1 MPPAARSP
9 ERGVNGAEW
18 TCESVSRIRRNNT
31 TDADSGADRVGGMQK
46 TRIIVPCYNEAERL
60 NAGEFLEWGRRSPD
74 LHFLFVNDGSTDGT
88 RELLIRL
95 SQACP
100 ERIRSFD
107 LERNGGKAEAVRRG
121 FLESF
126 ASGYDVIGYWD
137 ADLSTP
143 LDAIPRFCGILEDR
157 GVDAVIGSRVRMLGS
172 RIRRRAAR
180 HYLGRLFAT
189 CASLAIGLPV
199 YDTQCGAK
207 IFRNTERLRQ
217 VFRTPFRV
225 KWTFDV
231 EILARFLL
239 PERIFGGPAT
249 RDRFVK
255 YPLER
260 WDDVPGSKLKVRDFF
275 RGAWEILKIGYWLR
289 ARWAGRR
296 FLAALQEEGG
306 SQKMNGITR

>member
-1 MPPAARSP
+1 MPK
-9 ERGVNGAEW
+9 
-18 TCESVSRIRRNNT
+18 TCIV
-31 TDADSGADRVGGMQK
+31 
-46 TRIIVPCYNEAERL
+46 VPCYNEAGRL
-60 NAGEFLEWGRRSPD
+60 KVGEFLERTRRETD

-88 RELLIRL
+88 RELLVRL

-100 ERIRSFD
+100 ERIRSID

-121 FLESF
+121 ILESLEP
-126 ASGYDVIGYWD
+126 GYDVIGYWD
-137 ADLSTP
+137 ADLATP
-143 LDAIPRFCGILEDR
+143 LDAIPVFCRILEDR
-157 GVDAVIGSRVRMLGS
+157 GADAVIGSRVRLLG
-172 RIRRRAAR
+172 RHIRRRPLR

-217 VFRTPFRV
+217 VFRSPFRV

-239 PERIFGGPAT
+239 LERIFGGPAT
-249 RDRFVK
+249 RDRFVE

-260 WDDVPGSKLKVRDFF
+260 WDDVPGSKLKGRDFF
-275 RGAWEILKIGYWLR
+275 RGAWEILKIGYWMR
-289 ARWAGRR
+289 APWEGQR
-296 FLAALQEEGG
+296 FLATLQKEGG

>member
-1 MPPAARSP
+1 
-9 ERGVNGAEW
+9 
-18 TCESVSRIRRNNT
+18 
-31 TDADSGADRVGGMQK
+31 MQK
-46 TRIIVPCYNEAERL
+46 TCIIVPCYNEVERL
-60 NAGEFLEWGRRSPD
+60 NAGVFLEWTCREKY

-100 ERIRSFD
+100 ERIRSIN

-121 FLESF
+121 FLESIT
-126 ASGYDVIGYWD
+126 SGYDVIGYWD
-137 ADLSTP
+137 ADLATP
-143 LDAIPRFCGILEDR
+143 LETIPAFCRILEDQ
-157 GVDAVIGSRVRMLGS
+157 GADAVIGSRVRLLG
-172 RIRRRAAR
+172 RHIRRRPLR

-189 CASLAIGLPV
+189 CASLVIGLPV

-207 IFRNTERLRQ
+207 IFKNTERLRQ

-239 PERIFGGPAT
+239 IERVFGGPET
-249 RDRFVK
+249 RGRFVE

-260 WDDVPGSKLKVRDFF
+260 WDDVPGSKLKGRDFL
-275 RGAWEILKIGYWLR
+275 RGAWEILKIGYWFR
-289 ARWAGRR
+289 GPWAERR
-296 FLAALQEEGG
+296 FLTTLQEEGG
-306 SQKMNGITR
+306 SQKMSGISR

>member
-1 MPPAARSP
+1 MPK
-9 ERGVNGAEW
+9 
-18 TCESVSRIRRNNT
+18 TCIV
-31 TDADSGADRVGGMQK
+31 
-46 TRIIVPCYNEAERL
+46 VPCYNEVGRL
-60 NAGEFLEWGRRSPD
+60 NAGEFLEWTRRETD

-88 RELLIRL
+88 KELLIRL

-100 ERIRSFD
+100 ERIRSLD

-126 ASGYDVIGYWD
+126 DSGYDFIGYWD

-143 LDAIPRFCGILEDR
+143 LDVIQRFGRILDDR
-157 GVDAVIGSRVRMLGS
+157 GADAVIGSRVRLLG
-172 RIRRRAAR
+172 RHIRRHPLR

-189 CASLAIGLPV
+189 CASLVIGLSV

-217 VFRTPFRV
+217 VFRTPFQV
-225 KWTFDV
+225 NWTFDV

-239 PERIFGGPAT
+239 LERIFGGPKIAE
-249 RDRFVK
+249 RIVE

-260 WDDVPGSKLKVRDFF
+260 WDDVPGSKLKMKDFF
-275 RGAWEILKIGYWLR
+275 RGAWEVLEIGYWLR
-289 ARWAGRR
+289 APWAGRR
-296 FLAALQEEGG
+296 FLATLPEEEGVVR
-306 SQKMNGITR
+306 K

>member
-1 MPPAARSP
+1 MPK
-9 ERGVNGAEW
+9 
-18 TCESVSRIRRNNT
+18 TCIV
-31 TDADSGADRVGGMQK
+31 
-46 TRIIVPCYNEAERL
+46 VPCYNEAGRL
-60 NAGEFLEWGRRSPD
+60 KAGEFLEWTRRETD

-88 RELLIRL
+88 RKLLVRL

-100 ERIRSFD
+100 ERIRSIE

-121 FLESF
+121 FLASF
-126 ASGYDVIGYWD
+126 DPGYDVIGYWD

-143 LDAIPRFCGILEDR
+143 LDAIPRFGRTLEDH
-157 GVDAVIGSRVRMLGS
+157 GADAVIGSRVRLLG
-172 RIRRRAAR
+172 RHIRRRALR

-189 CASLAIGLPV
+189 CASLVIGLPV

-225 KWTFDV
+225 RWTFDV

-239 PERIFGGPAT
+239 LERLLGGPNIGERT
-249 RDRFVK
+249 VE

-260 WDDVPGSKLKVRDFF
+260 WDDVPGSKLKGRDFF
-275 RGAWEILKIGYWLR
+275 RGAWEILKIAYWLR
-289 ARWAGRR
+289 APWAGRR
-296 FLAALQEEGG
+296 FQATLQEEGG
-306 SQKMNGITR
+306 GVRK

>member
-1 MPPAARSP
+1 
-9 ERGVNGAEW
+9 
-18 TCESVSRIRRNNT
+18 
-31 TDADSGADRVGGMQK
+31 MQK
-46 TRIIVPCYNEAERL
+46 TRIIVPCYNEAGRL
-60 NAGEFLEWGRRSPD
+60 NSGEFLEWGRRSPD

-88 RELLIRL
+88 KELLIRM

-100 ERIRSFD
+100 ERIRSVD

-126 ASGYDVIGYWD
+126 ASGYEVIGYWD

-143 LDAIPRFCGILEDR
+143 LEAIPVFCRILEDR
-157 GVDAVIGSRVRMLGS
+157 VADTVIGSRVRLLG
-172 RIRRRAAR
+172 RQIRRRPLR

-207 IFRNTERLRQ
+207 IFRNTERLRL

-225 KWTFDV
+225 NWTFDV

-239 PERIFGGPAT
+239 LERIHGGPKIGE
-249 RDRFVK
+249 RFVEH
-255 YPLER
+255 PLER
-260 WDDVPGSKLKVRDFF
+260 WDDVPGSKLKGRDFI
-275 RGAWEILKIGYWLR
+275 RGAWEILKIGYWMR
-289 ARWAGRR
+289 APWAGRR
-296 FLAALQEEGG
+296 FLATLQEEGG
-306 SQKMNGITR
+306 IVRK

>member
-1 MPPAARSP
+1 
-9 ERGVNGAEW
+9 
-18 TCESVSRIRRNNT
+18 
-31 TDADSGADRVGGMQK
+31 MQK
-46 TRIIVPCYNEAERL
+46 TRIIVPCYNEAGRL
-60 NAGEFLEWGRRSPD
+60 NSGEFLEWGRRSPD

-88 RELLIRL
+88 KELLIRM

-100 ERIRSFD
+100 ERIRSVD

-126 ASGYDVIGYWD
+126 DSGYDVIGYWD

-143 LDAIPRFCGILEDR
+143 LDVIQRFGRILEDH
-157 GVDAVIGSRVRMLGS
+157 GADAVIGSRVRLLG
-172 RIRRRAAR
+172 RHIRRRPIR

-189 CASLAIGLPV
+189 CASLVIGLPV

-225 KWTFDV
+225 NWTFDV

-239 PERIFGGPAT
+239 LERIFGGPKVGE
-249 RDRFVK
+249 RFVE

-260 WDDVPGSKLKVRDFF
+260 WDDVPGSKLKGRDFF
-275 RGAWEILKIGYWLR
+275 RGAWEVLKIGYWLR
-289 ARWAGRR
+289 APWAGRR
-296 FLAALQEEGG
+296 FLATLKEEGG

>member
-1 MPPAARSP
+1 
-9 ERGVNGAEW
+9 
-18 TCESVSRIRRNNT
+18 
-31 TDADSGADRVGGMQK
+31 MQK
-46 TRIIVPCYNEAERL
+46 TRIIVPCYNEAGRL
-60 NAGEFLEWGRRSPD
+60 NTGEFLEWGRKNSD

-88 RELLIRL
+88 KELLIHM
-95 SQACP
+95 SQSCP
-100 ERIRSFD
+100 ERIRSVD

-121 FLESF
+121 FQESF

-137 ADLSTP
+137 SDLATP
-143 LDAIPRFCGILEDR
+143 LEAIPVFCRILEDR
-157 GVDAVIGSRVRMLGS
+157 WADAVIGSRVRLLG
-172 RIRRRAAR
+172 RHIRRRPVR
-180 HYLGRLFAT
+180 HYFGRLFAT

-217 VFRTPFRV
+217 VFRRPFRV

-239 PERIFGGPAT
+239 IERVFGGPKI
-249 RDRFVK
+249 RERFVE

-260 WDDVPGSKLKVRDFF
+260 WDDVPGSKLKARDFF

-289 ARWAGRR
+289 APWAGRR
-296 FLAALQEEGG
+296 FLATLPEEGEVVR
-306 SQKMNGITR
+306 K

>member
-1 MPPAARSP
+1 
-9 ERGVNGAEW
+9 
-18 TCESVSRIRRNNT
+18 
-31 TDADSGADRVGGMQK
+31 VGDMQK
-46 TRIIVPCYNEAERL
+46 TCIIVPCYNEAGRL
-60 NAGEFLEWGRRSPD
+60 NPGEFLECGRRSPD

-95 SQACP
+95 GQVCP
-100 ERIRSFD
+100 ERIRSID
-107 LERNGGKAEAVRRG
+107 LERNCGKEEAVRRG

-137 ADLSTP
+137 ADLATP
-143 LDAIPRFCGILEDR
+143 LEAIPVFCQILEDQ
-157 GVDAVIGSRVRMLGS
+157 GADAVIGSRVRLLG
-172 RIRRRAAR
+172 RQIRRRPLR

-225 KWTFDV
+225 EWTFDV
-231 EILARFLL
+231 EILARFLVL
-239 PERIFGGPAT
+239 ERIFGEPKIGE
-249 RDRFVK
+249 RFVE

-275 RGAWEILKIGYWLR
+275 RGAWEILRIGYWLR
-289 ARWAGRR
+289 APWAERR
-296 FLAALQEEGG
+296 FLATLREGVVR
-306 SQKMNGITR
+306 K

>member
-1 MPPAARSP
+1 M
-9 ERGVNGAEW
+9 
-18 TCESVSRIRRNNT
+18 
-31 TDADSGADRVGGMQK
+31 GGMSK
-46 TRIIVPCYNEAERL
+46 TCIVVPCYNEAGRL
-60 NAGEFLEWGRRSPD
+60 NSGEFLDWTRRETD

-88 RELLIRL
+88 RELLVRL

-100 ERIRSFD
+100 ERIRCVD

-126 ASGYDVIGYWD
+126 GSRYDVIGYWD
-137 ADLSTP
+137 ADLATP
-143 LDAIPRFCGILEDR
+143 LEAIPVFCRILEDR
-157 GVDAVIGSRVRMLGS
+157 GADAVIGSRVRLLG
-172 RIRRRAAR
+172 RHIRRRPLR

-217 VFRTPFRV
+217 VFRSPFRV
-225 KWTFDV
+225 QWTFDV

-239 PERIFGGPAT
+239 LEKIFGGPKT
-249 RDRFVK
+249 RDRFVE

-260 WDDVPGSKLKVRDFF
+260 WDDIPGSKLKGRDFL
-275 RGAWEILKIGYWLR
+275 RGAWEGLMIAYGFR
-289 ARWAGRR
+289 GPWAERR
-296 FLAALQEEGG
+296 FLAALQEDGG
-306 SQKMNGITR
+306 SQKMNGISR

>member
-1 MPPAARSP
+1 M
-9 ERGVNGAEW
+9 
-18 TCESVSRIRRNNT
+18 
-31 TDADSGADRVGGMQK
+31 GGMPK
-46 TRIIVPCYNEAERL
+46 TCIVVPCYNETGRL
-60 NAGEFLEWGRRSPD
+60 HPGEFLEWGRRSPD

-88 RELLIRL
+88 RELLNRL

-107 LERNGGKAEAVRRG
+107 LERNGGKAEAVRQG

-126 ASGYDVIGYWD
+126 ASGYDTIGYWD

-143 LDAIPRFCGILEDR
+143 LETIPVFCRILMDR
-157 GVDAVIGSRVRMLGS
+157 GPDAVIGSRVRLLG
-172 RIRRRAAR
+172 RHIRRRPLR

-239 PERIFGGPAT
+239 LERIFGGPAT
-249 RDRFVK
+249 RDRFVE

-260 WDDVPGSKLKVRDFF
+260 WDDVPGSKLKGRDFLC
-275 RGAWEILKIGYWLR
+275 GAWEILKIGYWLR
-289 ARWAGRR
+289 APWAERR
-296 FLAALQEEGG
+296 YLSRFQG
-306 SQKMNGITR
+306 N

>member
-1 MPPAARSP
+1 
-9 ERGVNGAEW
+9 
-18 TCESVSRIRRNNT
+18 
-31 TDADSGADRVGGMQK
+31 MQK
-46 TRIIVPCYNEAERL
+46 TRIIVPCYNEAGRL
-60 NAGEFLEWGRRSPD
+60 NSGEFLEWGRRSSD

-88 RELLIRL
+88 KELLIRM

-100 ERIRSFD
+100 ERIRSVD

-121 FLESF
+121 FLDSF
-126 ASGYDVIGYWD
+126 DSGYDVIGYWD

-143 LDAIPRFCGILEDR
+143 LNVIQRFGRILEDH
-157 GVDAVIGSRVRMLGS
+157 GADAVIGSRVRLLG
-172 RIRRRAAR
+172 RHIRRHSIR

-189 CASLAIGLPV
+189 CASLVIGLPV

-207 IFRNTERLRQ
+207 IFRNTGRLRQ

-231 EILARFLL
+231 EILARFLFL
-239 PERIFGGPAT
+239 ERIFGGPKIG
-249 RDRFVK
+249 DRFVE

-275 RGAWEILKIGYWLR
+275 LGAWEVLKIGYWLR
-289 ARWAGRR
+289 APWAGRR
-296 FLAALQEEGG
+296 FLATLQEEGG

>member
-1 MPPAARSP
+1 
-9 ERGVNGAEW
+9 
-18 TCESVSRIRRNNT
+18 
-31 TDADSGADRVGGMQK
+31 MQK
-46 TRIIVPCYNEAERL
+46 TRIIVPCYNEAGRL
-60 NAGEFLEWGRRSPD
+60 NLGEFLEWGRRCPD
-74 LHFLFVNDGSTDGT
+74 LDFLFVNDGSTDGT
-88 RELLIRL
+88 RELLIRM

-100 ERIRSFD
+100 ERIRSLD

-126 ASGYDVIGYWD
+126 ESGYDLIGYWD

-143 LDAIPRFCGILEDR
+143 LDVIQRFGRILEDHEA
-157 GVDAVIGSRVRMLGS
+157 DAVIGSRVRLLG
-172 RIRRRAAR
+172 RHIRRHPLR

-189 CASLAIGLPV
+189 GASLVIGLPV

-207 IFRNTERLRQ
+207 IFRNTGRLRQ

-225 KWTFDV
+225 NWTFDV

-239 PERIFGGPAT
+239 LERNFGGPKT
-249 RDRFVK
+249 GERFVE

-260 WDDVPGSKLKVRDFF
+260 WEDVPGSKLKMRDFF

-289 ARWAGRR
+289 APWAGRR
-296 FLAALQEEGG
+296 FLETLQEEGEAVR
-306 SQKMNGITR
+306 K